1 MQSRGSWASEC
12 EDIIFNDTFVR
23 EKKFQ
28 SLDRELEPVIIRIK
42 SIKNYKVIRKG
53 ERKC

>member
-1 MQSRGSWASEC
+1 MLQNVATMLMQSRGSWASEC

-28 SLDRELEPVIIRIK
+28 SLDRE
-42 SIKNYKVIRKG
+42 
-53 ERKC
+53 